1 MQPGRVLELLKDR
14 SSQKGF
20 EALYEWFRYPA
31 LGFLINA
38 GRLSQSDAD
47 DVFQETIIKI
57 FKSIDQLKDEQRFE
71 SWVWQILRNS
81 MLDFIRKTKR
91 KNETIFNIES
101 EDLENLIGQ
110 ENIQIKMNQEFSSS
124 SECVE
129 ERMKI
134 IQEHMPERHY
144 VLTLQTEGLPI
155 KEIATRI
162 NRTPAATKEFLSQS
176 RKKIAPYLEECL
188 GVEINE

>member
-1 MQPGRVLELLKDR
+1 MQPGRVLEQLKDR
-14 SSQKGF
+14 SSHKGF

-134 IQEHMPERHY
+134 IREHMPERHY

>member
-57 FKSIDQLKDEQRFE
+57 FKSIDQ
-71 SWVWQILRNS
+71 
-81 MLDFIRKTKR
+81 
-91 KNETIFNIES
+91 
-101 EDLENLIGQ
+101 
-110 ENIQIKMNQEFSSS
+110 
-124 SECVE
+124 
-129 ERMKI
+129 
-134 IQEHMPERHY
+134 
-144 VLTLQTEGLPI
+144 
-155 KEIATRI
+155 
-162 NRTPAATKEFLSQS
+162 
-176 RKKIAPYLEECL
+176 
-188 GVEINE
+188 

>member
-1 MQPGRVLELLKDR
+1 MQPGRVLEQLKDR

-134 IQEHMPERHY
+134 IREHMPERHY

>member
-91 KNETIFNIES
+91 KNQTIFNIES

-144 VLTLQTEGLPI
+144 VLTLQTEGPSHKRNRNKDQSNTSSNKRIL
-155 KEIATRI
+155 IA
-162 NRTPAATKEFLSQS
+162 
-176 RKKIAPYLEECL
+176 IA
-188 GVEINE
+188 